1 MRINCIAIDD
11 EPLALEKMVNY
22 ISKLDYLD
30 LIAEFDNG
38 LDALNYLKD
47 HEVDLL
53 FLDIQ
58 MADLTGIQL
67 IEIMQNPPKIILTTA
82 YSEYALKGYELDVVD
97 YLLKPI
103 SFDRFLKAVEKVYKQ
118 ISNQVPE
125 VKQLNHSDDQKDKEF
140 IFIKAD
146 YKLHKVRFDEILYIE
161 GMKDYLRVHTD
172 SKKLMTLTS
181 FNKLEKFLPDE
192 KFIRIH
198 RSYIIS
204 LDKVEQIEK
213 QHVKIGEVSI
223 PISDSYKELFF
234 QSLRNNELI
243 SDN

>member
-22 ISKLDYLD
+22 ISKVDYLD
-30 LIAEFDNG
+30 LVAEFDNG

-47 HEVDLL
+47 NEVDLL

-103 SFDRFLKAVEKVYKQ
+103 SFDRFLKAVEKVYKL
-118 ISNQVPE
+118 ISNQVPWASQKNDSE
-125 VKQLNHSDDQKDKEF
+125 DQKDKEY

-181 FNKLEKFLPDE
+181 FNKLEKFLPDA

-213 QHVKIGEVSI
+213 QHVKIGETSI